1 MINLLKAEYYKL
13 LHKQSFWGLLFFSL
27 ALGSLLL
34 TDSKNT
40 TSDLV
45 KGSLYNLPHIYF
57 ISILFAAL
65 FIGEDF
71 ISAGHKRGAVF
82 FAKTLSYLTAST
94 ALLAVPVLFHSA
106 AAAILGKTAIL
117 SFSNMLTLFM
127 AVPAMG
133 MLPLLFAF
141 LFRDIGKTFVIP
153 MVLYFLM
160 IFALNSSRAAQLAV
174 LLPIGQIRLISLNQ
188 LTSPTAVTAG
198 IDGVWIFLSGLLAY
212 GSFCRCDLK

>member
-1 MINLLKAEYYKL
+1 
-13 LHKQSFWGLLFFSL
+13 
-27 ALGSLLL
+27 
-34 TDSKNT
+34 
-40 TSDLV
+40 
-45 KGSLYNLPHIYF
+45 
-57 ISILFAAL
+57 
-65 FIGEDF
+65 
-71 ISAGHKRGAVF
+71 
-82 FAKTLSYLTAST
+82 
-94 ALLAVPVLFHSA
+94 
-106 AAAILGKTAIL
+106 
-117 SFSNMLTLFM
+117 M

-174 LLPIGQIRLISLNQ
+174 LLPIGQIGLISLNQ

>member
-1 MINLLKAEYYKL
+1 
-13 LHKQSFWGLLFFSL
+13 
-27 ALGSLLL
+27 
-34 TDSKNT
+34 
-40 TSDLV
+40 
-45 KGSLYNLPHIYF
+45 
-57 ISILFAAL
+57 
-65 FIGEDF
+65 
-71 ISAGHKRGAVF
+71 
-82 FAKTLSYLTAST
+82 
-94 ALLAVPVLFHSA
+94 
-106 AAAILGKTAIL
+106 
-117 SFSNMLTLFM
+117 M

-198 IDGVWIFLSGLLAY
+198 IDGGMDFLIRSSCLWQLLP
-212 GSFCRCDLK
+212 L